1 MAFDA
6 GMLSSSI
13 AELKGACLG
22 AKIEKIH
29 QPERDKLILILR
41 SREGGRRL
49 LIDAGTGNP
58 RLGFTLTQK
67 ENPAQ
72 PPMFCMLLRKHLT
85 GAKLSEIYQPGFER
99 VAELEFEAYDELG
112 FPCKRYLIA
121 EIMGKYSN
129 LIFTDQNKKIIS
141 LLRTVDF
148 TTSSLRQM
156 LPGMIYELPPK
167 QDKKNPL
174 EEDEEGF
181 LSLFE
186 SASPEMRGDK
196 FITDNYLGISAAVA
210 REICFRSTRH
220 TDTPLRYCTSSSLWS
235 EFSLVMEEI
244 RAGKSKPC
252 VVFDGER
259 PAEYSFT
266 PLTQY
271 GEDSLKFFDSV
282 GQTLDCFF
290 ETRDRDIRVKQ
301 RASDILHILNNAET
315 RLTKKLAIQRQELAD
330 CEKGDEYKAVGD
342 LITANIYLLQKGM
355 TRVTLTD
362 YSETDENGD
371 FIQREIELDE
381 RLTPAQNAQRMYK
394 KYNKSKTAK
403 IELTRQIEKGEAE
416 LEYILSVADALSR
429 ADGAAELAEIR
440 EELYNSGY
448 ASKMK
453 GYTAAKKKNPVVAK
467 FVTDGGYTVLCGKNN
482 IQNEYITHRMAE
494 KNDYWF
500 HAKGQPGSHVVMVCG
515 GAEPDVA
522 DFTQAAEI
530 AAFHSKATGENIA
543 VDYTLARN
551 VKKVAGGK
559 PGLVIYHTNWTA
571 YVTPSKE
578 KIDRMKK

>member
-6 GMLSSSI
+6 GMLSSSVS
-13 AELKGACLG
+13 ELKGACLG

-29 QPERDKLILILR
+29 QPERDKLVLVLR

-49 LIDAGTGNP
+49 LIDAGTSNP

-148 TTSSLRQM
+148 TTSSLRQL
-156 LPGMIYELPPK
+156 LPGMIYELPPR

-174 EEDEEGF
+174 DEDESGF
-181 LSLFE
+181 MQSFADS
-186 SASPEMRGDK
+186 SAEMRGDK

-220 TDTPLRYCTSSSLWS
+220 TDTPLRYCTAESLWA
-235 EFSLVMEEI
+235 EFSKVVEGVK
-244 RAGKSKPC
+244 AGESDPC
-252 VVFDGER
+252 VVFEGER
-259 PAEYSFT
+259 PVEYAFT

-271 GEDSLKFFDSV
+271 GDEALKHFDSV
-282 GQTLDCFF
+282 GEALDCFF
-290 ETRDRDIRVKQ
+290 ETRDHDIRVKQ
-301 RASDILHILNNAET
+301 RASDILHILNNAEA
-315 RLTKKLAIQRQELAD
+315 RLTKKLSVQRQELAD
-330 CEKGDEYKAVGD
+330 CEKGEEYKALGD
-342 LITANIYLLQKGM
+342 LITANIYLLQRGM
-355 TRVTLTD
+355 TKVTLTD
-362 YSETDENGD
+362 YSETDEKGD
-371 FIQREIELDE
+371 FIQRRIELDE
-381 RLTPAQNAQRMYK
+381 RLTPAQNAQKMYK
-394 KYNKSKTAK
+394 KYNKSKNAK
-403 IELTRQIEKGEAE
+403 VELTRQIEKAEAE
-416 LEYILSVADALSR
+416 LEYISSVADALSR

-440 EELYNSGY
+440 EELYGSGY

-453 GYTAAKKKNPVVAK
+453 GYTAQKKKNPVVSK
-467 FVTDGGYTVLCGKNN
+467 FVTDGGFTVLCGKNN
-482 IQNEYITHRMAE
+482 IQNEYITHRLAE

-515 GAEPDVA
+515 GVEPDVT

-530 AAFHSKATGENIA
+530 AAYHSKATGENIA

-571 YVTPSKE
+571 YVTPTKE
-578 KIDRMKK
+578 KIEKMKR

>member
-13 AELKGACLG
+13 SELKGACLG

-29 QPERDKLILILR
+29 QPERDKLVLILR

-49 LIDAGTGNP
+49 LIDAGTSNP

-99 VAELEFEAYDELG
+99 VAEIEFEAYDELG

-148 TTSSLRQM
+148 TTSSLRQL

-167 QDKKNPL
+167 QEKKNPL
-174 EEDEEGF
+174 EEDEAGFVQSFEGA
-181 LSLFE
+181 
-186 SASPEMRGDK
+186 SAEMRGDK
-196 FITDNYLGISAAVA
+196 FITDTYLGISAAVA
-210 REICFRSTRH
+210 REICYRSTRH
-220 TDTPLRYCTSSSLWS
+220 TDTPLRYCTASSLWS
-235 EFSLVMEEI
+235 EFSCVMEEI
-244 RAGKSKPC
+244 RTGKSSPC

-259 PAEYSFT
+259 PVEYSFT

-271 GEDSLKFFDSV
+271 GEEALKRFDSV
-282 GQTLDCFF
+282 GEALDCFF
-290 ETRDRDIRVKQ
+290 ETRDHDIRVKQ

-315 RLTKKLAIQRQELAD
+315 RLTKKLSIQRTELAD
-330 CEKGDEYKAVGD
+330 CEKGEEYKALGD
-342 LITANIYLLQKGM
+342 LITANIYLLQRGM
-355 TRVTLTD
+355 TRVKLTD

-371 FIQREIELDE
+371 FIEREIELDE

-403 IELTRQIEKGEAE
+403 VELTRQIEKAEAE
-416 LEYILSVADALSR
+416 LEYISSVADALSR
-429 ADGAAELAEIR
+429 ADGATELAEIR
-440 EELYNSGY
+440 EELYSSGY

-453 GYTAAKKKNPVVAK
+453 GYTAQKKKNPVVAK
-467 FVTDGGYTVLCGKNN
+467 FLTDGGFTVLCGKNN
-482 IQNEYITHRMAE
+482 IQNDYITHRLAE

-500 HAKGQPGSHVVMVCG
+500 HTKGQPGSHVVMVCG
-515 GAEPDVA
+515 GVEPDVA

-578 KIDRMKK
+578 KIEKMKR

>member
-13 AELKGACLG
+13 SELKGACLG

-49 LIDAGTGNP
+49 LIDAGTSNP

-99 VAELEFEAYDELG
+99 VAEIEFEAYDELG

-148 TTSSLRQM
+148 TTSSLRQL

-167 QDKKNPL
+167 QEKKNPL
-174 EEDEEGF
+174 EEDEAGFAQSFEGA
-181 LSLFE
+181 
-186 SASPEMRGDK
+186 SAEMRGDK
-196 FITDNYLGISAAVA
+196 FITDTYLGISAAVA
-210 REICFRSTRH
+210 REICYRSTRH
-220 TDTPLRYCTSSSLWS
+220 TDTPLRYCTVSSLWS
-235 EFSLVMEEI
+235 EFSCVMEEI
-244 RAGKSKPC
+244 RAGKSSPC

-259 PAEYSFT
+259 PVEYSFT

-271 GEDSLKFFDSV
+271 GEEALKHFDSV
-282 GQTLDCFF
+282 GEALDCFF
-290 ETRDRDIRVKQ
+290 ETRDHDIRVKQ

-315 RLTKKLAIQRQELAD
+315 RLTKKLSIQRTELAD
-330 CEKGDEYKAVGD
+330 CEKGEEYKALGD
-342 LITANIYLLQKGM
+342 LITANIYLLQRGM
-355 TRVTLTD
+355 SRVKLTD

-371 FIQREIELDE
+371 FIEREIELDE

-403 IELTRQIEKGEAE
+403 VELTRQIEKAEAE
-416 LEYILSVADALSR
+416 LEYISSVADALSR

-440 EELYNSGY
+440 EELYSSGY

-453 GYTAAKKKNPVVAK
+453 GYTAQKKKNPVAAK
-467 FVTDGGYTVLCGKNN
+467 FITDGGFTVLCGKNN
-482 IQNEYITHRMAE
+482 IQNEYITHRLAE

-515 GAEPDVA
+515 GVEPDVT

-578 KIDRMKK
+578 KIEKMKR